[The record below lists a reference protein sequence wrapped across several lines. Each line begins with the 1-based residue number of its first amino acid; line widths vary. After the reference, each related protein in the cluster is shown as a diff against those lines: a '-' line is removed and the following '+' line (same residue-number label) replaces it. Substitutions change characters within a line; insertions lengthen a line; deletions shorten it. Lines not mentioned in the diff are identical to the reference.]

1 MRANAEYSLG
11 AGAPDLPVGG
21 SSLVASIRRWI
32 TAAYP
37 ANGDTRGR
45 VFP

>member
-1 MRANAEYSLG
+1 VRANAEYSLG